1 MYQRRNEGKIEVKC
15 GQAIIDKYDEVL
27 VKSDFAPKQGVLF
40 EVQIYPRYK
49 E

>member
-15 GQAIIDKYDEVL
+15 GQAIIDKYDEVRA
-27 VKSDFAPKQGVLF
+27 KSDFAPNKDVLF